1 MRRAVI
7 GVFKSLDQAKEATVE
22 IRGESLANNYISVV
36 VRSRTLYSGKHQEE
50 FAQELTRFPAE
61 KMLGIFDGYLVQSGP
76 IELPEVGEV
85 MAGGP
90 LAGALVQE
98 TEKGLAGNLANYGV
112 TKDHANHY
120 EQAVKDGR
128 VLVVVEADS
137 DYINEIANHL
147 YTYGGRQIEKWSRTT
162 NKPTYRYK

>member
-1 MRRAVI
+1 MRRSVI
-7 GVFKSLDQAKEATVE
+7 GVFKSPNQAKQAIEE

-36 VRSRTLYSGKHQEE
+36 VRSRTLYSDDHKEE

-61 KMLGIFDGYLVQSGP
+61 KMLGIFNGYLVQSGP
-76 IELPEVGEV
+76 IELPGIGEV

-90 LAGALVQE
+90 LAGSLVQE
-98 TEKGLAGNLANYGV
+98 TDKGLAGNLANYGL
-112 TKDHANHY
+112 THEHAVHY
-120 EQAVKDGR
+120 EREVLDGN

-162 NKPTYRYK
+162 NSPTYRYK